1 MTQELT
7 DLKNSILEGRY
18 ADALEIVE
26 ELEARSRKDY
36 LRKIKSFLVRLM
48 IHLIKNQIEG
58 RLTNSW
64 AASIRDS
71 IIQIQDFNLKDNQ
84 TSYYIKAD
92 EWDLFIEKA
101 FESAISQASAEVAG
115 GEYKPRQLLG
125 MVDKIEVF
133 NTAKR
138 FIDLTYSVSEEDL
151 GEAIDQELSQLAG
164 GEDWA
169 F

>member
-26 ELEARSRKDY
+26 ELEAMSRKDY
-36 LRKIKSFLVRLM
+36 IIKIESFLVRLLV
-48 IHLIKNQIEG
+48 HLIKNQIEG

-64 AASIRDS
+64 AASISDS
-71 IIQIQDFNLKDNQ
+71 VVRIKKYNVKDNKN
-84 TSYYIKAD
+84 SHYIKQE
-92 EWDLFIEKA
+92 EWQPFLMNNWREAIIAASIE
-101 FESAISQASAEVAG
+101 VG
-115 GEYKPRQLLG
+115 GGVYKPRQLLA
-125 MVDKIEVF
+125 MVDETQVL

-151 GEAIDQELSQLAG
+151 GEAIYQELTQLPG